1 MQSAAGISALSTET
15 GVRGV
20 IARGG
25 AGALVPELVMG
36 HAVILTGAV
45 RDEGTSFHY
54 LAAGRVV
61 SADPGPAE
69 SLAGALSAAAV
80 ETTHG
85 LNGSM
90 DAIYRETRAR
100 VSRQV
105 EEGCLV
111 VEMEAS
117 ALMAIARYRSIPF
130 GEVVMA
136 GDSLAGREWQHR
148 GWMTAKSARRQL
160 FASAADAAVALTR

>member
-1 MQSAAGISALSTET
+1 MQPAAGISALSTET

-25 AGALVPELVMG
+25 AGALIPELVMG

-54 LAAGRVV
+54 LPAGRVV

-69 SLAGALSAAAV
+69 SLADALSAAGV
-80 ETTHG
+80 G
-85 LNGSM
+85 D
-90 DAIYRETRAR
+90 DAQPELVDGRHLPRDPGPSLAPGGGR
-100 VSRQV
+100 VSGRRDGSV
-105 EEGCLV
+105 GADGDRPLPLHPV
-111 VEMEAS
+111 
-117 ALMAIARYRSIPF
+117 RRS
-130 GEVVMA
+130 VMA